1 MTDFE
6 NFQNELMELIEK
18 FQNLG
23 VPIKFESDPD
33 SDTLKIYG
41 DKSTSLSLAKYGLT
55 SISELTITTAE
66 HHPYWKL
73 LDSSQEFISII
84 LEKWTTKLDSND
96 LDEIKWLLKQIE
108 FSVNNLKK

>member
-41 DKSTSLSLAKYGLT
+41 DKSTSLSLAK
-55 SISELTITTAE
+55 
-66 HHPYWKL
+66 
-73 LDSSQEFISII
+73 
-84 LEKWTTKLDSND
+84 
-96 LDEIKWLLKQIE
+96 
-108 FSVNNLKK
+108 